1 MYDPEEIVK
10 SRVLSKNTSIPQPPA
25 RSIHS
30 LPAGCR
36 ESTGIYDPEEVEEIS
51 RPTLEPVKEEK
62 ADETPVKETPIPQP
76 PPIPPRKSFTL
87 PANCRESTGI
97 YDPEEVE
104 EITRPT
110 LETVEEKPD
119 ETPIPQPPARSIR
132 SLPAGSRESTGIY
145 DPEEVEEITR
155 PVLEPV
161 KEEKVE
167 ETPIPPRK
175 SFTLPANCRESTG
188 IYDPEEVEEITRPVL
203 EPVME
208 EKADETPA
216 PQPPSIPQPP
226 ARSIHSLPANCR
238 ESTGIYDPEEVEE
251 ITRPALETVE
261 EKAEETPIPQPPPIP
276 PRSIHSL
283 PANCRES
290 TGIYDPEE
298 VEEITRP
305 VLEPVQE
312 EKADEPPAEESDDEL
327 PADSNRPSETPIPQ
341 PPPILQP
348 PARSIHSLPAGCR
361 ESTGI
366 YDPEEVEEITH
377 PVLEPVK
384 EEKVDESDDEL
395 PADSNR
401 PSVTPTPVTPIP
413 QPRPRNAPLPANC
426 LVSTGIYD
434 PEEVVEEED
443 HPALEPIKEEKHD
456 ETPVRET
463 PTRSP
468 IYNSVKSS
476 GMYDPEEVEDSP
488 APPPPAKS
496 DESDDDLPADLPAT
510 ETPKADPLYR
520 ISGISELSLD
530 EAAFQEM
537 IDRQSIFTPNT
548 SLRPSTQPVATTEI
562 PAISATRISSA
573 SSDITSTSHMIDLSG
588 QTELLRMT
596 TSTVNQGGLNFLPE
610 AEEPLSVEIPST
622 QVVPSVQTAIKR
634 VNGEAENR
642 EAEAVE
648 ASGFGATQEESEQ
661 HEHDQ
666 LDRDVLGRELEE
678 AGEEE
683 EEEEEE
689 MRGCWGCRR

>member
-10 SRVLSKNTSIPQPPA
+10 SRVLSKNTAIPQPPT
-25 RSIHS
+25 RSIRS

-51 RPTLEPVKEEK
+51 RPVLEPVKEEK
-62 ADETPVKETPIPQP
+62 VDETPAKETPIA
-76 PPIPPRKSFTL
+76 PRKSFTL

-104 EITRPT
+104 EITRP
-110 LETVEEKPD
+110 
-119 ETPIPQPPARSIR
+119 A
-132 SLPAGSRESTGIY
+132 
-145 DPEEVEEITR
+145 
-155 PVLEPV
+155 
-161 KEEKVE
+161 
-167 ETPIPPRK
+167 
-175 SFTLPANCRESTG
+175 
-188 IYDPEEVEEITRPVL
+188 L

-208 EKADETPA
+208 EKPDEAPA
-216 PQPPSIPQPP
+216 K
-226 ARSIHSLPANCR
+226 
-238 ESTGIYDPEEVEE
+238 
-251 ITRPALETVE
+251 ET
-261 EKAEETPIPQPPPIP
+261 PPIP
-276 PRSIHSL
+276 
-283 PANCRES
+283 
-290 TGIYDPEE
+290 
-298 VEEITRP
+298 
-305 VLEPVQE
+305 
-312 EKADEPPAEESDDEL
+312 
-327 PADSNRPSETPIPQ
+327 
-341 PPPILQP
+341 QP

-377 PVLEPVK
+377 PVLETVEEKADETPIPQPPPIPPRSIHSLPANCRESTGIYDPEEVK
-384 EEKVDESDDEL
+384 EITRPALEPVEEKPDEIPADESDDEL

-401 PSVTPTPVTPIP
+401 PSETPIP

-443 HPALEPIKEEKHD
+443 HPALEPIKEEKPD

-468 IYNSVKSS
+468 IYNSVKST

-488 APPPPAKS
+488 APQPPAKS

-537 IDRQSIFTPNT
+537 IDRQSIFTPNA
-548 SLRPSTQPVATTEI
+548 SLRPSTQPVTTTEI

-642 EAEAVE
+642 GAEAVE
-648 ASGFGATQEESEQ
+648 ASGFEATQEESEQ

>member
-1 MYDPEEIVK
+1 M
-10 SRVLSKNTSIPQPPA
+10 
-25 RSIHS
+25 
-30 LPAGCR
+30 
-36 ESTGIYDPEEVEEIS
+36 STGIYDPEEVEEDEH
-51 RPTLEPVKEEK
+51 PVLEPVKEESDDELP
-62 ADETPVKETPIPQP
+62 ADSTRPISAASQP
-76 PPIPPRKSFTL
+76 PPMPRPASRPFTL
-87 PANCRESTGI
+87 PANCLVSTGI

-104 EITRPT
+104 EEDERPV

-119 ETPIPQPPARSIR
+119 ETP
-132 SLPAGSRESTGIY
+132 
-145 DPEEVEEITR
+145 VH
-155 PVLEPV
+155 
-161 KEEKVE
+161 
-167 ETPIPPRK
+167 ETPIH
-175 SFTLPANCRESTG
+175 
-188 IYDPEEVEEITRPVL
+188 
-203 EPVME
+203 
-208 EKADETPA
+208 ETPA
-216 PQPPSIPQPP
+216 S
-226 ARSIHSLPANCR
+226 
-238 ESTGIYDPEEVEE
+238 
-251 ITRPALETVE
+251 
-261 EKAEETPIPQPPPIP
+261 
-276 PRSIHSL
+276 
-283 PANCRES
+283 
-290 TGIYDPEE
+290 
-298 VEEITRP
+298 
-305 VLEPVQE
+305 
-312 EKADEPPAEESDDEL
+312 ESDDEL
-327 PADSNRPSETPIPQ
+327 PADSNRPSIA
-341 PPPILQP
+341 
-348 PARSIHSLPAGCR
+348 PA
-361 ESTGI
+361 T
-366 YDPEEVEEITH
+366 
-377 PVLEPVK
+377 
-384 EEKVDESDDEL
+384 
-395 PADSNR
+395 
-401 PSVTPTPVTPIP
+401 VTPIP

-434 PEEVVEEED
+434 PEEVEEED
-443 HPALEPIKEEKHD
+443 HPVLEPVKEEKPD

-468 IYNSVKSS
+468 IYNSVKST
-476 GMYDPEEVEDSP
+476 GIYDPEEVEDSP

-496 DESDDDLPADLPAT
+496 DESDADLPADLPAT